1 MRADLLDSQRRLHD
15 SLFDLYMIGGLESVT
30 LARRGMKRELII
42 DLETSGLTSDSG
54 EIIRYRAINRWDPE
68 DEFDEWAKPM
78 AALTPDAERIVGVT
92 NEQLSGCRPTEVV
105 LDEFVLFLVYA

>member
-1 MRADLLDSQRRLHD
+1 MRPDLLDSQRRLQE

-42 DLETSGLTSDSG
+42 DLETSGLTSDTG
-54 EIIRYRAINRWDPE
+54 EIIRYRAINRWDSE

-78 AALTPDAERIVGVT
+78 ATLSPDAARIVGVT
-92 NEQLSGCRPTEVV
+92 NEQLVGCRPSKVV
-105 LDEFVLFLVYA
+105 LEAFVAYSI